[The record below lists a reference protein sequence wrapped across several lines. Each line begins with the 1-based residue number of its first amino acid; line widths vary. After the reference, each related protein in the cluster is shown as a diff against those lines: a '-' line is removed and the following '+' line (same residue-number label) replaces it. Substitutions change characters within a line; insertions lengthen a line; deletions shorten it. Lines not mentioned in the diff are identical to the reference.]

1 MKHSKILILLALL
14 CSVLPAAAAPK
25 DDLRQVQRAIGES
38 NRKLQQQQS
47 EQRQLQSNIR
57 QTQSELDTVRRE
69 LDRLTRSRQTAWREL
84 QAMQAKLD
92 SLQTRIQNTQAQAA
106 RLLNSRYRNQQPN
119 AVTLFL
125 QNADPQQKGRH
136 LEYLRH
142 LNQANAQALTQL
154 QHNRQELKQ
163 QQDSINEQLKRLDAL
178 KRQQQTTAAR
188 LGRQQQQQ
196 QRQQQSLEQDISRET
211 AKLQTLR
218 QNESRLN
225 GLIASLSRRSA
236 QRQEAERQRRAQILR
251 QRRQQQAQQAQ
262 NGNKPTPRQQRLP
275 ESEHNGSNQSDL
287 RPNET
292 RHTPPEQPDTPNRNT
307 LTAED
312 LALEAPEA
320 QEPQSHGFSRM
331 QGRLQRPA
339 SGSISGRFGQ
349 ARPGG
354 GTWKG
359 LFISTPPTAVRSI
372 AEGEVAYAAP
382 LQGYGNTVII
392 DHGDGY
398 LSIYTGLSQIS
409 AGTGSRVSARQ
420 TIGRSGSLPDGE
432 NGLYFEIR
440 YRNQAMNPAS
450 WVN

>member
-1 MKHSKILILLALL
+1 MKHSKILILLILL
-14 CSVLPAAAAPK
+14 CSALPAAAAPK

-142 LNQANAQALTQL
+142 LNQANAQALSQL

-262 NGNKPTPRQQRLP
+262 NSNKPAPRSQRLP
-275 ESEHNGSNQSDL
+275 ENEHNGSNPSDL

-292 RHTPPEQPDTPNRNT
+292 RPAPPEQPDTPNRNT

-320 QEPQSHGFSRM
+320 QEPQSHGFSHM

>member
-92 SLQTRIQNTQAQAA
+92 SLQTRIQSTQAQAA
-106 RLLNSRYRNQQPN
+106 RLLNSRYRNHQPN

-142 LNQANAQALTQL
+142 LNQANAQALSQL

-196 QRQQQSLEQDISRET
+196 QRQEQSLEQDISRET
-211 AKLQTLR
+211 TKLQTLR

-236 QRQEAERQRRAQILR
+236 QRQETERQRRAQALR
-251 QRRQQQAQQAQ
+251 QRRQQQAQ
-262 NGNKPTPRQQRLP
+262 NGNQPAPRQQRLP
-275 ESEHNGSNQSDL
+275 ESE
-287 RPNET
+287 RNEA
-292 RHTPPEQPDTPNRNT
+292 RQHDTPTPENPNRNT

-312 LALEAPEA
+312 LALEAPEV
-320 QEPQSHGFSRM
+320 QEPQSQGFSRM

-382 LQGYGNTVII
+382 LQGYGNTVIV
-392 DHGDGY
+392 DHGSGY

-409 AGTGSRVSARQ
+409 AGAGSRVSARQ

>member
-1 MKHSKILILLALL
+1 MKHKILILLALL
-14 CSVLPAAAAPK
+14 CSALPAVAAPK

-236 QRQEAERQRRAQILR
+236 QRQEAEHQRRAQALR

-262 NGNKPTPRQQRLP
+262 NSNKPTPRPQRLP
-275 ESEHNGSNQSDL
+275 ESE
-287 RPNET
+287 RNEA
-292 RHTPPEQPDTPNRNT
+292 RQHDTPTPENPNRNT

-409 AGTGSRVSARQ
+409 AGAGSRVSARQ

>member
-14 CSVLPAAAAPK
+14 CSTLPAAAAPK

-218 QNESRLN
+218 QNESCLN

-236 QRQEAERQRRAQILR
+236 QRQEAEHQRRAQALR

-262 NGNKPTPRQQRLP
+262 NSNKPTPRPQRLP
-275 ESEHNGSNQSDL
+275 ESE
-287 RPNET
+287 RNEA
-292 RHTPPEQPDTPNRNT
+292 RQHDTPTPENPNRNT

-382 LQGYGNTVII
+382 LQGYGNTVIV
-392 DHGDGY
+392 DHGSGY

-409 AGTGSRVSARQ
+409 AGAGSRVSARQ

>member
-106 RLLNSRYRNQQPN
+106 RLLNSRYRNHQPN

-142 LNQANAQALTQL
+142 LNQANAQALSQL

-236 QRQEAERQRRAQILR
+236 QRQEAERQRRAQALR

-262 NGNKPTPRQQRLP
+262 NGNQPTPRPHRLP
-275 ESEHNGSNQSDL
+275 ESE
-287 RPNET
+287 RNEA
-292 RHTPPEQPDTPNRNT
+292 RQHDTPTPENPNRNT

-320 QEPQSHGFSRM
+320 QEPQNHGFSRM

-372 AEGEVAYAAP
+372 AEGEVAYAAH

-392 DHGDGY
+392 DHGSGY

-409 AGTGSRVSARQ
+409 AGAGSRVSARQ

>member
-14 CSVLPAAAAPK
+14 CSALPAAAAPK

-236 QRQEAERQRRAQILR
+236 QRQEAERQRRAQALR

-275 ESEHNGSNQSDL
+275 ESE
-287 RPNET
+287 RNEA
-292 RHTPPEQPDTPNRNT
+292 RQHDTPTPENPNRNT

-409 AGTGSRVSARQ
+409 AGAGSRVSARQ

>member
-196 QRQQQSLEQDISRET
+196 QRQQQNLEQDISRET

-236 QRQEAERQRRAQILR
+236 QRQEAERQRRAQALR

-262 NGNKPTPRQQRLP
+262 NGNKPAPRPQRLP
-275 ESEHNGSNQSDL
+275 ESE
-287 RPNET
+287 RNEA
-292 RHTPPEQPDTPNRNT
+292 RQHDTPTPENPNRNT

-382 LQGYGNTVII
+382 LQGYGNTVIV
-392 DHGDGY
+392 DHGSGY

-409 AGTGSRVSARQ
+409 AGAGSRVSARQ

>member
-1 MKHSKILILLALL
+1 MKHSKILTLFALL
-14 CSVLPAAAAPK
+14 CSALPAAAAPK

-57 QTQSELDTVRRE
+57 QTQNELDTVRRE

-142 LNQANAQALTQL
+142 LNQANAQALSQL

-163 QQDSINEQLKRLDAL
+163 QQDSINEQLKRLDTL

-236 QRQEAERQRRAQILR
+236 QRQEAERQRRAQALR
-251 QRRQQQAQQAQ
+251 QRRQQQAQ
-262 NGNKPTPRQQRLP
+262 NSNKPAPRPRRLP
-275 ESEHNGSNQSDL
+275 ENEHNGSNHSDL
-287 RPNET
+287 RPKET
-292 RHTPPEQPDTPNRNT
+292 RPAPPEQPDTPNRNT

-320 QEPQSHGFSRM
+320 QEPQNHGFSRM

-382 LQGYGNTVII
+382 LQCYGNTVIV
-392 DHGDGY
+392 DHGSGY

-409 AGTGSRVSARQ
+409 AGAGSRVSARQ

>member
-1 MKHSKILILLALL
+1 MKHKILILLALL
-14 CSVLPAAAAPK
+14 CSALPAAAAPK

-236 QRQEAERQRRAQILR
+236 QRQEAERQRRAQALR

-275 ESEHNGSNQSDL
+275 ESE
-287 RPNET
+287 RNEV
-292 RHTPPEQPDTPNRNT
+292 RQHDTPIPENPNRNT

-320 QEPQSHGFSRM
+320 QEPQSQGFSRM

-392 DHGDGY
+392 DHGSGY

-409 AGTGSRVSARQ
+409 AGAGSRVSARQ

>member
-14 CSVLPAAAAPK
+14 CSALPAVAAPK

-142 LNQANAQALTQL
+142 LNQANAQALSQL

-163 QQDSINEQLKRLDAL
+163 QQDSLNEQLKRLDAL

-225 GLIASLSRRSA
+225 GLIANLSRRSA
-236 QRQEAERQRRAQILR
+236 QRQEAERQRR
-251 QRRQQQAQQAQ
+251 QQQAQQAQ
-262 NGNKPTPRQQRLP
+262 NGNPPAPRPHRLP
-275 ESEHNGSNQSDL
+275 ESE
-287 RPNET
+287 RNEA
-292 RHTPPEQPDTPNRNT
+292 RQHDTPTPENPNRNT

-312 LALEAPEA
+312 LALEAPEVQEV
-320 QEPQSHGFSRM
+320 QEPQSQGFSRM

-382 LQGYGNTVII
+382 LQGYGNTVIV
-392 DHGDGY
+392 DHGSGY

-409 AGTGSRVSARQ
+409 AGAGSRVSARQ

>member
-1 MKHSKILILLALL
+1 MKPSKILILLTLL
-14 CSVLPAAAAPK
+14 CSALPAAAAPK

-142 LNQANAQALTQL
+142 LNQANAQALSQL

-196 QRQQQSLEQDISRET
+196 QRQQQNLEQDISRET
-211 AKLQTLR
+211 AKLHTLR

-236 QRQEAERQRRAQILR
+236 QRQEAERQRRAQALR
-251 QRRQQQAQQAQ
+251 QRRQQQAQQAP
-262 NGNKPTPRQQRLP
+262 NGNKPTPRQHRLP
-275 ESEHNGSNQSDL
+275 ESE
-287 RPNET
+287 RNEA
-292 RHTPPEQPDTPNRNT
+292 RQHDTPTPENPNRNT

-312 LALEAPEA
+312 LSLEAPEV
-320 QEPQSHGFSRM
+320 QEPQSQGFSRM

-392 DHGDGY
+392 DHGDSY

-409 AGTGSRVSARQ
+409 VGAGSRVSARQ

>member
-106 RLLNSRYRNQQPN
+106 RLLNSRYRNHQPN

-196 QRQQQSLEQDISRET
+196 QRQEQSLEQDISRET

-236 QRQEAERQRRAQILR
+236 QRQETERQRRAQALR
-251 QRRQQQAQQAQ
+251 QRRQQQAQ
-262 NGNKPTPRQQRLP
+262 NGNQPAPRQQRLP
-275 ESEHNGSNQSDL
+275 ESE
-287 RPNET
+287 RNEA
-292 RHTPPEQPDTPNRNT
+292 RQHDTPTPENPNRNT

-312 LALEAPEA
+312 LALEAPEV
-320 QEPQSHGFSRM
+320 QEPQSQGFSRM

-382 LQGYGNTVII
+382 LQGYGNTVIV
-392 DHGDGY
+392 DHGSGY

-409 AGTGSRVSARQ
+409 AGAGSRVSARQ

>member
-14 CSVLPAAAAPK
+14 CSALPAAAAPK

-142 LNQANAQALTQL
+142 LNQANAQALSQL

-211 AKLQTLR
+211 AKLQTLH

-236 QRQEAERQRRAQILR
+236 QRQEAERQRRAQALR

-262 NGNKPTPRQQRLP
+262 NGNPPTPRPHRLP
-275 ESEHNGSNQSDL
+275 ESE
-287 RPNET
+287 RNEA
-292 RHTPPEQPDTPNRNT
+292 RQHDTPTPENPNRNT

-312 LALEAPEA
+312 LALEAPDV
-320 QEPQSHGFSRM
+320 QEPQSQGFSRM

-382 LQGYGNTVII
+382 LQGYGNTVIV
-392 DHGDGY
+392 DHGSGY

-409 AGTGSRVSARQ
+409 AGAGSRVSASQ

>member
-92 SLQTRIQNTQAQAA
+92 SLQTRIQSTQAQAA
-106 RLLNSRYRNQQPN
+106 RLLNSRYRNHQPN

-142 LNQANAQALTQL
+142 LNQANAQALSQL

-236 QRQEAERQRRAQILR
+236 QRQETERQRRAQALR
-251 QRRQQQAQQAQ
+251 QRRQQQAQ
-262 NGNKPTPRQQRLP
+262 NGNQPAPRQQRLP
-275 ESEHNGSNQSDL
+275 ESE
-287 RPNET
+287 RNEA
-292 RHTPPEQPDTPNRNT
+292 RQHDTPTPENPNRNT

-312 LALEAPEA
+312 LALEAPEV
-320 QEPQSHGFSRM
+320 QEPQSQGFSRM

-382 LQGYGNTVII
+382 LQGYGNTVIV
-392 DHGDGY
+392 DHGSGY

-409 AGTGSRVSARQ
+409 AGAGSRVSARQ

>member
-236 QRQEAERQRRAQILR
+236 QRQEAERQRRAQALR

-262 NGNKPTPRQQRLP
+262 NGNKPAPRPQRLP
-275 ESEHNGSNQSDL
+275 ESE
-287 RPNET
+287 RNEA
-292 RHTPPEQPDTPNRNT
+292 RQHDTPTPENPNRNT

-382 LQGYGNTVII
+382 LQGYGNTVIV
-392 DHGDGY
+392 DHGSGY

-409 AGTGSRVSARQ
+409 AGAGSRVSARQ

>member
-1 MKHSKILILLALL
+1 MKPSKILILLTLL
-14 CSVLPAAAAPK
+14 CSALPAAAAPK

-142 LNQANAQALTQL
+142 LNQANAQALSQL

-236 QRQEAERQRRAQILR
+236 QRQEAERQRRAQALR

-262 NGNKPTPRQQRLP
+262 NGNQPAPRPQRLP
-275 ESEHNGSNQSDL
+275 ESE
-287 RPNET
+287 RNEA
-292 RHTPPEQPDTPNRNT
+292 RQHDTPTPENPNRNT

-339 SGSISGRFGQ
+339 GGSISGRFGQ

-409 AGTGSRVSARQ
+409 AGAGSRVSARQ

>member
-1 MKHSKILILLALL
+1 MKHSKILTLFALL
-14 CSVLPAAAAPK
+14 CSALPAAAAPK

-163 QQDSINEQLKRLDAL
+163 QQDSINEQIKRLDAL

-236 QRQEAERQRRAQILR
+236 QRQEAERQRRAQALR

-262 NGNKPTPRQQRLP
+262 NGNKPAPRPQRLP
-275 ESEHNGSNQSDL
+275 ESE
-287 RPNET
+287 RNEARQHDT
-292 RHTPPEQPDTPNRNT
+292 TTPENPNRNT

-320 QEPQSHGFSRM
+320 QEPQNHGFSRM

-382 LQGYGNTVII
+382 LQGYGNTVIV
-392 DHGDGY
+392 DHGSGY

-409 AGTGSRVSARQ
+409 AGAGSRVSARQ

>member
-14 CSVLPAAAAPK
+14 CSALPAAAAPK

-163 QQDSINEQLKRLDAL
+163 QQDSINEQLKRLDTL

-196 QRQQQSLEQDISRET
+196 QRQEQSLEQDISRET

-236 QRQEAERQRRAQILR
+236 QRQEAERQRRTQILR

-262 NGNKPTPRQQRLP
+262 NGNKPTPRSQRLP
-275 ESEHNGSNQSDL
+275 ENEHNGSNQSDL

-292 RHTPPEQPDTPNRNT
+292 RHTPSEQPDTPNRNT

-382 LQGYGNTVII
+382 LQGYGNTVIV
-392 DHGDGY
+392 DHGSGY

-409 AGTGSRVSARQ
+409 AGAGSRVSARQ

-432 NGLYFEIR
+432 TGLYFEIR

>member
-14 CSVLPAAAAPK
+14 CSALPAAAAPK

-262 NGNKPTPRQQRLP
+262 NGNKPTPRSQRLP
-275 ESEHNGSNQSDL
+275 ENEHNGSNQSDL

-320 QEPQSHGFSRM
+320 QEPQSRGFSRM

-392 DHGDGY
+392 DHGSGY
-398 LSIYTGLSQIS
+398 MSIYSGLSAIS
-409 AGTGSRVSARQ
+409 AANGSRVAKGQ
-420 TIGRSGSLPDGE
+420 AVGTSGTLPAGE
-432 NGLYFEIR
+432 EGLYFELR
-440 YRNQAMNPAS
+440 YRQKKVNPQS
-450 WVN
+450 WLR

>member
-1 MKHSKILILLALL
+1 MKHSQILILLALL
-14 CSVLPAAAAPK
+14 CSALPAVAAPK

-236 QRQEAERQRRAQILR
+236 QRQEAERQRRAQALR

-262 NGNKPTPRQQRLP
+262 NGNQPAPRPHRPP
-275 ESEHNGSNQSDL
+275 ESE
-287 RPNET
+287 RNEA
-292 RHTPPEQPDTPNRNT
+292 RQHDTPTPENPNRNT

-320 QEPQSHGFSRM
+320 QEPQNHGFSRM

-382 LQGYGNTVII
+382 LQGYGNTVIV
-392 DHGDGY
+392 DHGSGY

-409 AGTGSRVSARQ
+409 AGAGSRVSARQ

>member
-92 SLQTRIQNTQAQAA
+92 SLQTRIQSTQAQAA
-106 RLLNSRYRNQQPN
+106 RLLNSRYRNHQPN

-142 LNQANAQALTQL
+142 LNQANAQALSQL

-163 QQDSINEQLKRLDAL
+163 QQDSINEQLKRLDTL

-196 QRQQQSLEQDISRET
+196 QRQEQSLEQDISRET
-211 AKLQTLR
+211 TKLQTLR

-236 QRQEAERQRRAQILR
+236 QRQETERQRRAQALR
-251 QRRQQQAQQAQ
+251 QRRQQQAQ
-262 NGNKPTPRQQRLP
+262 NGNQPAPRQQRLP
-275 ESEHNGSNQSDL
+275 ESE
-287 RPNET
+287 RNEA
-292 RHTPPEQPDTPNRNT
+292 RQHDTPTPENPNRNT
-307 LTAED
+307 LTAAD
-312 LALEAPEA
+312 LALEAPEV
-320 QEPQSHGFSRM
+320 QEPQSQGFSRM

-382 LQGYGNTVII
+382 LQGYGNTVIV
-392 DHGDGY
+392 DHGSGY

-409 AGTGSRVSARQ
+409 AGAGSRVSARQ

>member
-14 CSVLPAAAAPK
+14 CSAMPAAAAPK

-142 LNQANAQALTQL
+142 LNQANAQALSQL

-163 QQDSINEQLKRLDAL
+163 QQDSINEQLKRLDTL

-236 QRQEAERQRRAQILR
+236 QRQEAERQRRAQALR

-262 NGNKPTPRQQRLP
+262 NGNPPTPRPHRLP
-275 ESEHNGSNQSDL
+275 ESERSEARQHD
-287 RPNET
+287 
-292 RHTPPEQPDTPNRNT
+292 TPTPENPNRNT

-312 LALEAPEA
+312 LALEAPEV
-320 QEPQSHGFSRM
+320 QEPQSQGFSRM

-382 LQGYGNTVII
+382 LQGYGNTVIV
-392 DHGDGY
+392 DHGSGY

-409 AGTGSRVSARQ
+409 AGAGSRVSARQ

>member
-14 CSVLPAAAAPK
+14 CSALPAAAAPK

-92 SLQTRIQNTQAQAA
+92 SLQTRIQSTQAQAA

-142 LNQANAQALTQL
+142 LNQANAQALSQL

-163 QQDSINEQLKRLDAL
+163 QQDSINEQLKRLDTL

-236 QRQEAERQRRAQILR
+236 QRQEAERQRRAQALR

-262 NGNKPTPRQQRLP
+262 NGNQPAPRQQRLP
-275 ESEHNGSNQSDL
+275 ESE
-287 RPNET
+287 RNEA
-292 RHTPPEQPDTPNRNT
+292 RQHDTPTPENPNRNT

-312 LALEAPEA
+312 LALEAPEV
-320 QEPQSHGFSRM
+320 QEPQSQGFSRM

-382 LQGYGNTVII
+382 LQGYGNTVIV
-392 DHGDGY
+392 DHGSGY

-409 AGTGSRVSARQ
+409 AGAGSRVSARQ

>member
-1 MKHSKILILLALL
+1 MKHSQILILLALL
-14 CSVLPAAAAPK
+14 CSALPAVAAPK

-236 QRQEAERQRRAQILR
+236 QRQEAERQRHAQALR
-251 QRRQQQAQQAQ
+251 QRRQQQAQ
-262 NGNKPTPRQQRLP
+262 NSNKPAPRPRRLP
-275 ESEHNGSNQSDL
+275 ENEHNGSNQSDL

-292 RHTPPEQPDTPNRNT
+292 RPAPPEQPDTPNRNT

-320 QEPQSHGFSRM
+320 QEPQNHGFSRM

-382 LQGYGNTVII
+382 LQGYGNTVIV
-392 DHGDGY
+392 DHGSGY

-409 AGTGSRVSARQ
+409 AGAGSRVSARQ

>member
-92 SLQTRIQNTQAQAA
+92 SLQTRIQSTQAQAA
-106 RLLNSRYRNQQPN
+106 RLLNSRYRNHQPN

-142 LNQANAQALTQL
+142 LNQANAQALSQL

-163 QQDSINEQLKRLDAL
+163 QQDSINEQLKRLDTL

-236 QRQEAERQRRAQILR
+236 QRQEAERQRRAQALR

-262 NGNKPTPRQQRLP
+262 NGNQPAPRQQRLP
-275 ESEHNGSNQSDL
+275 ESE
-287 RPNET
+287 RNEA
-292 RHTPPEQPDTPNRNT
+292 RQHDTPTPENTNRNT

-312 LALEAPEA
+312 LALEAPET
-320 QEPQSHGFSRM
+320 QEPQSQGFSRM

-359 LFISTPPTAVRSI
+359 LFISTPPTAVHSI

-382 LQGYGNTVII
+382 LQGYGNTVIV
-392 DHGDGY
+392 DHGSGY

-409 AGTGSRVSARQ
+409 AGAGSRVSARQ

>member
-1 MKHSKILILLALL
+1 MKHSQILILLALL
-14 CSVLPAAAAPK
+14 CSALPAVAAPK

-236 QRQEAERQRRAQILR
+236 QRQEAERQRRAQALR
-251 QRRQQQAQQAQ
+251 QRRQQQAQ
-262 NGNKPTPRQQRLP
+262 NSNKPAPRPRRLP
-275 ESEHNGSNQSDL
+275 ENEHNGSNQSDL

-292 RHTPPEQPDTPNRNT
+292 RPAPPEQPDTPNRNT

-320 QEPQSHGFSRM
+320 QEPQNHGFSRM

-382 LQGYGNTVII
+382 LQGYGNTVIV
-392 DHGDGY
+392 DHGSGY

>member
-1 MKHSKILILLALL
+1 MKHKILILLALL
-14 CSVLPAAAAPK
+14 CSALPAAAAPK

-236 QRQEAERQRRAQILR
+236 QRQEAEHQRRAQALR

-262 NGNKPTPRQQRLP
+262 NSNKPTPRPQRLP
-275 ESEHNGSNQSDL
+275 ESE
-287 RPNET
+287 RNEA
-292 RHTPPEQPDTPNRNT
+292 RQHDTPTPENPNRNT

-382 LQGYGNTVII
+382 LQGYGNTVIV
-392 DHGDGY
+392 DHGSGY

-409 AGTGSRVSARQ
+409 AGAGSRVSARQ

>member
-92 SLQTRIQNTQAQAA
+92 SLQTRIQSTQAQAA
-106 RLLNSRYRNQQPN
+106 RLLNSRYRNHQPN

-142 LNQANAQALTQL
+142 LNQANAQALSQL

-163 QQDSINEQLKRLDAL
+163 QQDSINEQLKRLDTL

-196 QRQQQSLEQDISRET
+196 QRQEQSLEQDISRET

-236 QRQEAERQRRAQILR
+236 QRQETERQRRAQALR
-251 QRRQQQAQQAQ
+251 QRRQQQAQ
-262 NGNKPTPRQQRLP
+262 NGNQPAPRQQRLP
-275 ESEHNGSNQSDL
+275 ESE
-287 RPNET
+287 RNEA
-292 RHTPPEQPDTPNRNT
+292 RQHDTPTPENPNRNT

-312 LALEAPEA
+312 LALEAPEV
-320 QEPQSHGFSRM
+320 QEPQSQGFSRM

-382 LQGYGNTVII
+382 LQGYGNTVIV
-392 DHGDGY
+392 DHGSGY

-409 AGTGSRVSARQ
+409 AGAGSRVSARQ

>member
-92 SLQTRIQNTQAQAA
+92 SLQTRIQSTQAQAA
-106 RLLNSRYRNQQPN
+106 RLLNSRYRNHQPN

-142 LNQANAQALTQL
+142 LNQANAQALSQL

-163 QQDSINEQLKRLDAL
+163 QQDSINEQLKRLDTL

-196 QRQQQSLEQDISRET
+196 QRQEQSLEQDISRET
-211 AKLQTLR
+211 TKLQTLR

-236 QRQEAERQRRAQILR
+236 QRQETERQRRAQALR

-262 NGNKPTPRQQRLP
+262 NSNKPAPRSQRLP
-275 ESEHNGSNQSDL
+275 ENEHNGSNPSDL

-292 RHTPPEQPDTPNRNT
+292 RPAPPEQPDTPNRNT

-312 LALEAPEA
+312 LALKAPEA

-339 SGSISGRFGQ
+339 GGSISGRFGQ

-409 AGTGSRVSARQ
+409 AGAGSRVSARQ

>member
-14 CSVLPAAAAPK
+14 CSTLPAAAAPK

-236 QRQEAERQRRAQILR
+236 QRQEAEHQRRAQALR

-262 NGNKPTPRQQRLP
+262 NSNKPTPRPQRLP
-275 ESEHNGSNQSDL
+275 ESE
-287 RPNET
+287 RNEA
-292 RHTPPEQPDTPNRNT
+292 RQHDTPTPENPNRNT

-382 LQGYGNTVII
+382 LQGYGNT
-392 DHGDGY
+392 
-398 LSIYTGLSQIS
+398 S
-409 AGTGSRVSARQ
+409 AST
-420 TIGRSGSLPDGE
+420 
-432 NGLYFEIR
+432 
-440 YRNQAMNPAS
+440 PAS
-450 WVN
+450 PKSALAPAAAYPPAKPSAAAAASPTAKTASTSKSATATKP

>member
-14 CSVLPAAAAPK
+14 CSALPAAAAPK
-25 DDLRQVQRAIGES
+25 DDLRQVQHAIGES

-178 KRQQQTTAAR
+178 KRQQQTTATR

-236 QRQEAERQRRAQILR
+236 QRQEAERQHRAQALR

-275 ESEHNGSNQSDL
+275 ESE
-287 RPNET
+287 RNEA
-292 RHTPPEQPDTPNRNT
+292 RQHDTPTPENPNRNT

-409 AGTGSRVSARQ
+409 AGAGSRVSARQ

>member
-92 SLQTRIQNTQAQAA
+92 SLQTRIQSTQAQAA

-142 LNQANAQALTQL
+142 LNQANAQALSQL

-163 QQDSINEQLKRLDAL
+163 QQDSINEQLKRLNAL

-236 QRQEAERQRRAQILR
+236 QRQEAERQRRAQALR
-251 QRRQQQAQQAQ
+251 QHRQQQAQQAQ
-262 NGNKPTPRQQRLP
+262 NGNQPAPRPHRPP
-275 ESEHNGSNQSDL
+275 ESE
-287 RPNET
+287 RNEA
-292 RHTPPEQPDTPNRNT
+292 RQHDTPTPENPNRNT

-312 LALEAPEA
+312 LALEAPEV
-320 QEPQSHGFSRM
+320 QEPQSQGFSRM

-382 LQGYGNTVII
+382 LQGYGNTVIV
-392 DHGDGY
+392 DHGSGY

-409 AGTGSRVSARQ
+409 AGAGSRVSARQ